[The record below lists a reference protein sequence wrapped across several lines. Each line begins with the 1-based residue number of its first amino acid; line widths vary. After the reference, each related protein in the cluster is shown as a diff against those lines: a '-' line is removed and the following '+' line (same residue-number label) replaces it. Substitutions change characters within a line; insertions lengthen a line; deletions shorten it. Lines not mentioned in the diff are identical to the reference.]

1 MNWIKDVGP
10 GVLIAAAFIGPG
22 TVTLCTIAG
31 ASYGYSLLWALL
43 LSIIATIVL
52 QEMALRIGLITN
64 KGLAEVIRV
73 SIKNKFINRLL
84 ILLILCSILIGN
96 AAYEAGNITGASLG
110 IIAIIG
116 RETLNYIPLLIGF
129 IAFIILYIGDYKV
142 LERSL
147 IFLVITMSVSF
158 MITAIMTKPDLFSL
172 LDGLFMPK
180 INSESL
186 LVVLGLI
193 GTTVVPYNLFL
204 HSSLVKEKWN
214 DISKLKT
221 ARIESFI
228 SIIIGGIVSMA
239 IIITAASVS
248 NDNVKSVMDLAKGL
262 EPLYGKFAIYFL
274 GIGLFAS
281 GITSSITAPLA
292 AAYVAKSCFGWS
304 GSLKSFNFRIVWFFV
319 LLIGVIVS
327 LLKLNPIEVIKFAQ
341 FSNSLLL
348 PIVAILLFWLINNKT
363 IFKNSYS
370 YKLQNILV
378 IVIILITIILGAK
391 GVISP
396 VSYTHVR
403 ANET

>member
-52 QEMALRIGLITN
+52 QEMALRVGLITN

-73 SIKNKFINRLL
+73 SIKNKFINRFL

-304 GSLKSFNFRIVWFFV
+304 GSLKSLNFRIVWFFV

-391 GVISP
+391 GVISLI
-396 VSYTHVR
+396 
-403 ANET
+403 

>member
-327 LLKLNPIEVIKFAQ
+327 LLKLKPIEVIKFAQ

-391 GVISP
+391 GVISLI
-396 VSYTHVR
+396 
-403 ANET
+403 

>member
-10 GVLIAAAFIGPG
+10 GVLIAAAFIGRG
-22 TVTLCTIAG
+22 TVTLCTFAG

-204 HSSLVKEKWN
+204 HSSLVKE
-214 DISKLKT
+214 
-221 ARIESFI
+221 
-228 SIIIGGIVSMA
+228 
-239 IIITAASVS
+239 
-248 NDNVKSVMDLAKGL
+248 
-262 EPLYGKFAIYFL
+262 
-274 GIGLFAS
+274 
-281 GITSSITAPLA
+281 
-292 AAYVAKSCFGWS
+292 
-304 GSLKSFNFRIVWFFV
+304 
-319 LLIGVIVS
+319 
-327 LLKLNPIEVIKFAQ
+327 
-341 FSNSLLL
+341 
-348 PIVAILLFWLINNKT
+348 
-363 IFKNSYS
+363 
-370 YKLQNILV
+370 
-378 IVIILITIILGAK
+378 
-391 GVISP
+391 
-396 VSYTHVR
+396 
-403 ANET
+403 

>member
-304 GSLKSFNFRIVWFFV
+304 GSLKSLNFRIVWFFV

-391 GVISP
+391 GVISLI
-396 VSYTHVR
+396 
-403 ANET
+403 

>member
-31 ASYGYSLLWALL
+31 ASYGYSLIWALL

-84 ILLILCSILIGN
+84 ILLILCSILVGN

-348 PIVAILLFWLINNKT
+348 PILAILLFWLINNKT

-391 GVISP
+391 GVISLI
-396 VSYTHVR
+396 
-403 ANET
+403 

>member
-1 MNWIKDVGP
+1 MKWIKDVGP

-22 TVTLCTIAG
+22 TVTLCSIAG
-31 ASYGYSLLWALL
+31 ASFGYSLLWALL

-73 SIKNKFINRLL
+73 SIKNKFINRFL

-110 IIAIIG
+110 IIAIINS
-116 RETLNYIPLLIGF
+116 ETLNYIPLLIGF
-129 IAFIILYIGDYKV
+129 IAFIILYIGDYKI

-147 IFLVITMSVSF
+147 IFLVIVMSVSF
-158 MITAIMTKPDLFSL
+158 LITAIMTRPDLSSL
-172 LDGLFMPK
+172 LNGLFIPK

-186 LVVLGLI
+186 IVVLGLI

-214 DISKLKT
+214 DISKLKI

-248 NDNVKSVMDLAKGL
+248 NDNIRSVIDLAKGL

-292 AAYVAKSCFGWS
+292 AAYVAKSCFGWR
-304 GSLKSFNFRIVWFFV
+304 GSLKSLNFRLVWFLI
-319 LLIGVIVS
+319 LLIGVVVS

-348 PIVAILLFWLINNKT
+348 PIIAILLFWLINNRS
-363 IFKNSYS
+363 IFQNSYS

-378 IVIILITIILGAK
+378 SVIILITIILGVK
-391 GVISP
+391 GIM
-396 VSYTHVR
+396 
-403 ANET
+403 NLI

>member
-52 QEMALRIGLITN
+52 QEMALRSGLITN

-304 GSLKSFNFRIVWFFV
+304 GSLKSLNFRIVWFFV

-391 GVISP
+391 GVISLI
-396 VSYTHVR
+396 
-403 ANET
+403 

>member
-172 LDGLFMPK
+172 LGGLFMPK

-391 GVISP
+391 GVISLI
-396 VSYTHVR
+396 
-403 ANET
+403 

>member
-64 KGLAEVIRV
+64 KGLSEVIRV

-391 GVISP
+391 GVISLI
-396 VSYTHVR
+396 
-403 ANET
+403 

>member
-1 MNWIKDVGP
+1 MKWIKDVGP

-22 TVTLCTIAG
+22 TVTLCSIAG
-31 ASYGYSLLWALL
+31 ASFGYSLLWALL

-52 QEMALRIGLITN
+52 QEMSLRIGLITN
-64 KGLAEVIRV
+64 MGLAEVIRV
-73 SIKNKFINRLL
+73 SIKNKFINRFL

-110 IIAIIG
+110 IMAIINS
-116 RETLNYIPLLIGF
+116 ETLNYIPLLIGF
-129 IAFIILYIGDYKV
+129 ISFIILYIGDYKI

-147 IFLVITMSVSF
+147 IFLVIVMSVSF
-158 MITAIMTKPDLFSL
+158 LITAIMTRPDLSSL
-172 LDGLFMPK
+172 LNGLFIPK

-186 LVVLGLI
+186 IVVLGLI

-214 DISKLKT
+214 DISKLKI
-221 ARIESFI
+221 ARVESLI
-228 SIIIGGIVSMA
+228 SIVIGGIVSMA

-248 NDNVKSVMDLAKGL
+248 NDNVESVIDLAKGL

-292 AAYVAKSCFGWS
+292 AAYVAKSCFGWK
-304 GSLKSFNFRIVWFFV
+304 GSLKSLNFRLVWFFI
-319 LLIGVIVS
+319 LLIGVLVS

-348 PIVAILLFWLINNKT
+348 PIIAILLFWLINNKSV
-363 IFKNSYS
+363 FQNSYS

-378 IVIILITIILGAK
+378 TIIILITIILGAK
-391 GVISP
+391 GIM
-396 VSYTHVR
+396 
-403 ANET
+403 NLL